1 MTEIMIEQPTYG
13 HEDSEVSY
21 TRLSN
26 NKLYLGQVS
35 CEEASVATDSGG
47 NQTAPVGSLQLAQS
61 AIAAGG
67 DGVGDDEVDDEGG
80 EGEDGGQAKGK
91 EVVETEAQTL
101 TLLGHAIVHVG
112 GQTPSKF

>member
-47 NQTAPVGSLQLAQS
+47 NQTAPVGSR
-61 AIAAGG
+61 
-67 DGVGDDEVDDEGG
+67 
-80 EGEDGGQAKGK
+80 
-91 EVVETEAQTL
+91 
-101 TLLGHAIVHVG
+101 
-112 GQTPSKF
+112 